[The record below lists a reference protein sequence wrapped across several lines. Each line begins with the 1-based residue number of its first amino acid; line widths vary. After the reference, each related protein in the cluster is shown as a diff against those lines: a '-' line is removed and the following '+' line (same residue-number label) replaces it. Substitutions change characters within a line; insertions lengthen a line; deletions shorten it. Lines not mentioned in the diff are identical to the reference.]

1 MSRPFHLLGSDSKKK
16 PADQPVSSGQDV
28 EEITGM
34 MKNVHVADSRNQ
46 RNSTSQTDSSTQRN
60 AQNVDVAF
68 RVAVN
73 AAECLQAYAA
83 TGDISLLLA
92 THRYLLAVQN
102 NQGDT

>member
-1 MSRPFHLLGSDSKKK
+1 MMSEVRVEDS
-16 PADQPVSSGQDV
+16 
-28 EEITGM
+28 
-34 MKNVHVADSRNQ
+34 SRNRKNPSAQTGNTNQ
-46 RNSTSQTDSSTQRN
+46 RSAPS
-60 AQNVDVAF
+60 VDVAF
-68 RVAVN
+68 RVAVS

>member
-1 MSRPFHLLGSDSKKK
+1 MMADITMEPPSGNNSRRNPPPQRPEGH
-16 PADQPVSSGQDV
+16 PPQRVSRG
-28 EEITGM
+28 
-34 MKNVHVADSRNQ
+34 A
-46 RNSTSQTDSSTQRN
+46 
-60 AQNVDVAF
+60 DVAF
-68 RVAVN
+68 RVAVS

>member
-1 MSRPFHLLGSDSKKK
+1 MDELTKMIS
-16 PADQPVSSGQDV
+16 
-28 EEITGM
+28 
-34 MKNVHVADSRNQ
+34 NVQVDDSRGN
-46 RNSTSQTDSSTQRN
+46 RNPQSQVDQNPTQS
-60 AQNVDVAF
+60 VDVAF
-68 RVAVN
+68 KVAIS